1 MASSTRGDRARRS
14 KVGDNHQVYHPCLS
28 VLQEPLQRRSLI
40 GIAGVA
46 GIEVAI
52 DDAVA
57 VRCAIVIAGVKLTQ

>member
-1 MASSTRGDRARRS
+1 
-14 KVGDNHQVYHPCLS
+14 
-28 VLQEPLQRRSLI
+28 LQRRSLI